1 MRGFA
6 PLALVL
12 TCCAPAESEVP
23 AADALGAL
31 EQPVFEE
38 RVAARIAELEGL
50 AAGAQAQVELR
61 IPEQGELPALV
72 EMFVSGPAN
81 LRELTFDDMAG
92 MGAEAVPELLAL
104 SNDESLEPA
113 ARNAA
118 LHLALATRSPAGL
131 EALVQIL
138 ESAVEPWRRREAAWL
153 LGQTEDDRMLL
164 RMLLVL
170 RYEKDSETVVW
181 LSRALAHHGNYA
193 GLAALAGVAAQAG
206 EAAEL
211 ARTKQSEIVA
221 QVEPAVAD
229 AQELEELWNSAK
241 SHEVFRREPSAQLRL
256 AAWRELAELSS
267 ERFQLRGVD
276 DARFVLCRT
285 GPWGARLVAEALV
298 DADPFVR
305 LHATQVLERMGA
317 RARPLA
323 PKLHSLLRDPRTAHA
338 AAEALGAIGAPESL
352 PLLLAAL
359 NEQHSYE
366 LRVAAAHGLA
376 RMRDEAGAPKLRS
389 LMQAEAVPSDLR
401 LAAAGALLLCTGDRN
416 AADLLV
422 WGMEDEFGDPLG
434 CEVSLGK
441 WIASSAEAG
450 VEGFET
456 LNEEWEQL
464 SGPPPLLRTPSD
476 TQTRLT
482 KRTALVRAFLQ

>member
-1 MRGFA
+1 MKCSA
-6 PLALVL
+6 PLLLLL
-12 TCCAPAESEVP
+12 TCCAPAEPEGP
-23 AADALGAL
+23 APDALEAL
-31 EQPVFEE
+31 DQPVFEG
-38 RVAARIAELEGL
+38 RVAARIAEFEGL
-50 AAGAQAQVELR
+50 TAGTQPEVEQR
-61 IPEQGELPALV
+61 IPEKGELPALV
-72 EMFVSGPAN
+72 ELFVSGPAN
-81 LRELTFDDMAG
+81 LRELTLDDMAS

-104 SNDESLEPA
+104 SGDESIEPA

-118 LHLALATRSPAGL
+118 LHLALGTRSPAGL
-131 EALVQIL
+131 AAVVQVL
-138 ESAVEPWRRREAAWL
+138 ESALEPWRRREAAWL
-153 LGQTEDDRMLL
+153 LGQTDDDRMLL

-181 LSRALAHHGNYA
+181 LSQALAHHGNYA
-193 GLAALAGVAAQAG
+193 GLDALGGVATQG
-206 EAAEL
+206 TDVAEL

-221 QVEPAVAD
+221 NFEPAVPD
-229 AQELEELWNSAK
+229 AKALAELWSSAK
-241 SHEVFRREPSAQLRL
+241 SHEVFLREPSAELRL

-285 GPWGARLVAEALV
+285 GPWGARLVAEALL

-323 PKLHSLLRDPRTAHA
+323 QKLHPLLRDPRTAHA
-338 AAEALGAIGAPESL
+338 VAEALGAIGAPESL

-359 NEQHSYE
+359 DERHHYE

-376 RMRDEAGAPKLRS
+376 RMRNDTAASQLRS

-401 LAAAGALLLCTGDRN
+401 LAAAGALLMCTDDRN

-422 WGMEDEFGDPLG
+422 WGMEDELGDPLG
-434 CEVSLGK
+434 CEVTLGK
-441 WIASSAEAG
+441 WIESSAESG

-456 LNEEWEQL
+456 LNEEWKQL
-464 SGPPPLLRTPSD
+464 SGPAPLLRTPSD
-476 TQTRLT
+476 TQTRLA
-482 KRTALVRAFLQ
+482 KRTELVRTFLR